1 MTSTISDFGDLKRVL
16 AEDFRWYFSVMDN
29 EMPAKYLIAK
39 RVEAEPGGWEELDK
53 LTDSFLKLWRD
64 VREGKED
71 IRKLE
76 VPRYSLLDYLSDLV
90 ESWLESCGFC
100 RWNCRVNRRVR
111 AGACQLNV
119 ESRVASYFHHRGE
132 ELVFR
137 GVNGSGTI
145 FFTSCNM
152 RCAFCQNGDIS
163 KDKDNGVPLDPKRLA
178 GAMKVLRLE
187 GVHNI
192 NLVGGEPTIHLH
204 TIVKAIRELAHNR
217 EVIDEVTLFPKADPV
232 YGFRRGN
239 AFYGGEIN
247 VPILWNSNFFMSE
260 RAMKVLRLLVDIWLP
275 DFKFG
280 NNKCALRLART
291 PWYFETVTANLLKL
305 KEWGEEAV
313 IRHLVM
319 PNHVEDDT
327 FPVLEWIAKNMPE
340 YWVNIMDQYHPDSFA
355 DPFSPNFDPKYSDIA
370 RYPTREEIEMAYG
383 YARKL
388 GIKFD
393 LVTFL

>member
-1 MTSTISDFGDLKRVL
+1 MRTVMDFGELKRL
-16 AEDFRWYFSVMDN
+16 LRDDFPWYFSVMDN
-29 EMPAKYLIAK
+29 EVPAKYLIAK
-39 RVEAEPGGWEELDK
+39 RVEAEPGGFELLDK
-53 LTDSFLKLWRD
+53 LTDSFLRLWRD

-71 IRKLE
+71 IRKLD
-76 VPRYSLLDYLSDLV
+76 VPKYSLLDYLADLV
-90 ESWLESCGFC
+90 DKWVESCGFC
-100 RWNCRVNRRVR
+100 RWNCRVNRKVR
-111 AGACQLNV
+111 TGACQLNV

-163 KDKDNGVPLDPKRLA
+163 KDKDNGIPFTPQRLA
-178 GAMKVLRLE
+178 GAMRVLASE

-204 TIVKAIRELAHNR
+204 TIVKAIRELAYSR
-217 EVIDEVTLFPKADPV
+217 EVIDEVTLYPKADYLVP
-232 YGFRRGN
+232 RRGRRL
-239 AFYGGEIN
+239 YGSEVN

-260 RAMKVLRLLVDIWLP
+260 ATTKVLRLLVDIWLP

-280 NNKCALRLART
+280 NDKCALRLSRT
-291 PWYFETVTANLLKL
+291 PWYVETVTRNLSLIYS
-305 KEWGEEAV
+305 WGEEAV

-327 FPVLEWIAKNMPE
+327 FPVLEWIVKNVPN

-355 DPFSPNFDPKYSDIA
+355 NPFSPSFDPKYSDIA
-370 RYPTREEIEMAYG
+370 RYPTREEIERAYE
-383 YARKL
+383 YAKKL
-388 GIKFD
+388 GVKYE
-393 LVTFL
+393 LVTFY